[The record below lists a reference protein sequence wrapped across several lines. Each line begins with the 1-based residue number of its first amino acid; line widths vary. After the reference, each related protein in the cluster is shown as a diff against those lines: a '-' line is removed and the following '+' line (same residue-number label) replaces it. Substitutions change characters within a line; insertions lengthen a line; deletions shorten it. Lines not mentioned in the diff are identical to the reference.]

1 MTSAR
6 PIRLGISACLLG
18 QRVRYDGGHK
28 RNRFIAGTFA
38 RYFEFVPVCP
48 EVAIGLGVPRPPL
61 RLVGSPAMPR
71 AVGVEDPKLDVSSKL
86 AAYGRRQARALDN
99 LDGYLFKSRSPSCG
113 VGSVQVFSPRG
124 RAHRGHGVYAGAFLA
139 AQPLLPAEEEDRLDE
154 PSRRDHFLERVF
166 AHHRWREFT
175 AGGTTGARLTAFH
188 AAHALQRRAHGV
200 GLSRTLDRLAAQGR
214 AHAYGAAFL
223 RTFARPV
230 TRAGHARA
238 LAYAARR
245 IAGRFD
251 STQRAEWQRT
261 LTGYRAG
268 RLPLAAPVRLLRRY
282 LRAHP
287 DAWLAAQVYLYPDSR
302 EFALRY
308 RR

>member
-1 MTSAR
+1 MTFTR
-6 PIRLGISACLLG
+6 PLRLGISACLLG

-28 RNRFIAGTFA
+28 RNRFIAGTFT

-61 RLVGSPAMPR
+61 RLVGSPAKPR
-71 AVGVEDPKLDVSSKL
+71 AVGVENPTLDVTSKL
-86 AAYGRRQARALDN
+86 AAYGRRQARALDE

-113 VGSVQVFSPRG
+113 VGSAQVFSPHG
-124 RAHRGHGVYAGAFLA
+124 RARGAHGVYAGAFLA

-166 AHHRWREFT
+166 AHHRWRMLATERV
-175 AGGTTGARLTAFH
+175 TGARLTAFH
-188 AAHALQRRAHGV
+188 AAHALQLQAHGV
-200 GLSRTLDRLAAQGR
+200 GLSRALDRLAARGR
-214 AHAYGAAFL
+214 VRAYGAAFL
-223 RTFARPV
+223 RALAKPA

-238 LAYAARR
+238 LAYAVRR
-245 IAGRFD
+245 IVGFNG
-251 STQRAEWQRT
+251 TQRADWQRT
-261 LTGYRAG
+261 LAGYRAG
-268 RLPLAAPVRLLRRY
+268 RLSLAAPVRLLRRY
-282 LRAHP
+282 LRTRP

-308 RR
+308 RG